1 MDDDN
6 SRNLDFYEF
15 KKSLTDYK
23 LGFTT
28 HELKILFDAF
38 DVNDDQT
45 VDYDEFLRIVR
56 GKMSQKKLKIVHQA
70 FAKIDKDGSGV
81 IDMKDIEETYNAK
94 QHPDVIQGKKTEE
107 EVLMEFLETFESHHN
122 VMMNKP
128 ADYSVT
134 MEEFEEYYANIAASC
149 PNDEYFELM
158 MTNAWK
164 LGEAGKTYEK
174 GWASPDKVLY
184 IYIYIYI

>member
-23 LGFTT
+23 LGFTS

-56 GKMSQKKLKIVHQA
+56 GKMNQRRLKVVHQTTPRRHSRQ
-70 FAKIDKDGSGV
+70 KDRRRSPYGIPG
-81 IDMKDIEETYNAK
+81 DIRV
-94 QHPDVIQGKKTEE
+94 P
-107 EVLMEFLETFESHHN
+107 S
-122 VMMNKP
+122 
-128 ADYSVT
+128 
-134 MEEFEEYYANIAASC
+134 
-149 PNDEYFELM
+149 
-158 MTNAWK
+158 
-164 LGEAGKTYEK
+164 
-174 GWASPDKVLY
+174 
-184 IYIYIYI
+184 